1 MNSAR
6 PSSAGIDEG
15 LGRKTARGASATM
28 LGQGVRIL
36 VLLVSTVVLARILSP
51 SDFGLMAIIASV
63 VALGELV
70 RDFGLSTAASRE
82 VNLSK
87 GQQSNLFWINT
98 GLGGLLTVGAYFL
111 AGPLAGVFD
120 ESALEPI
127 MQAVSPVFLMAGLST
142 QFRAELA
149 RRLRFGA
156 LAVVDTA
163 PVVVGLVA
171 ALAYALVDTT
181 YWVLVAQQLA
191 TAVASL
197 MLAVAVAKWRP
208 GLPDRSA
215 SVRRLM
221 SFGIGLFGTQSV
233 AYVTKNADN
242 VAIGMVWGAGPLGI
256 YSRAYQLLMMPI
268 NQIAAPLTRVAVPV
282 LTRVAD
288 DAARFGRYITSGQL
302 LGGVILGVVYGLCAG
317 LADPLVHVV
326 FGDKWTAMIPVFQ
339 VLAIGGIFRALNQIT
354 FWIFLAKGASVA
366 QFKFYAVTQPLVV
379 AAMLA
384 GLPWGPTGV
393 AIGHTVGYGAHW
405 VASYWWCGKATGTPM
420 GTLFTAGVKN
430 IAVFAIPTMLVAGL
444 ASHWV
449 ASHVYAVLAGCA
461 AVALYLALVLLLTSY
476 GRGVAKTL
484 LACAKLVR

>member
-1 MNSAR
+1 M
-6 PSSAGIDEG
+6 SSVTSDN
-15 LGRKTARGASATM
+15 LGRKAARGASATM
-28 LGQGVRIL
+28 LGQVVRIV
-36 VLLVSTVVLARILSP
+36 VLLASTVVLARILSP

-63 VALGELV
+63 VAFGELV

-82 VNLSK
+82 ANLSR

-98 GLGGLLTVGAYFL
+98 VLGGLLTVGSFFL
-111 AGPLAGVFD
+111 AGPLAALFG
-120 ESALEPI
+120 EPALEPI
-127 MQAVSPVFLMAGLST
+127 MRAVAIVFVLAGLST

-163 PVVVGLVA
+163 PVLVGLIA
-171 ALAYALVDTT
+171 ALVYAVVDTS
-181 YWVLVAQQLA
+181 YWVLVVQQLA
-191 TAVASL
+191 TAVVGL
-197 MLAVAVAKWRP
+197 VLAVVTARWLP

-215 SVRRLM
+215 SVRKLM

-242 VAIGMVWGAGPLGI
+242 VAIGLVWGAGPLGI

-288 DAARFGRYITSGQL
+288 DAARFGRYIASGQL
-302 LGGVILGVVYGLCAG
+302 LGGVVLGVVYGLCAG
-317 LADPLVHVV
+317 LADPMVHIV
-326 FGDKWTAMIPVFQ
+326 FGDQWTAMIPVFQ
-339 VLAIGGIFRALNQIT
+339 LLAIGGIFRALTQIT

-366 QFKFYAVTQPLVV
+366 QFKFYAVTQPIVV

-393 AIGHTVGYGAHW
+393 AVGHTVGYFAHW
-405 VASYWWCGKATGTPM
+405 MASYWWCGRVTDTPM
-420 GTLFTAGVKN
+420 RALFLAGVAN
-430 IAVFAIPTMLVAGL
+430 IAVFAVPTMVLAGL
-444 ASHWV
+444 AGYWV
-449 ASHVYAVLAGCA
+449 SSSL
-461 AVALYLALVLLLTSY
+461 VALLVGGAVVAVYLAVVLRFTPY
-476 GRGVAKTL
+476 GRGVYRTL
-484 LACAKLVR
+484 RECARLVRR